1 MEKFPLQDD
10 FLADMCQTQAQVSIS
25 LLNGV
30 RLEGTIESSDQFT
43 VLLKK
48 NKDSQLIYKH
58 LISSIVPLRTAPVR
72 TEKENRA
79 APDLSTAPES
89 TPEGTGGTR
98 VRLRLRD

>member
-1 MEKFPLQDD
+1 MEKFPLQED
-10 FLADMCQTQAQVSIS
+10 FLANMCEAQAQVSIY

-58 LISSIVPLRTAPVR
+58 LISSIVPLQMVPVR
-72 TEKENRA
+72 TAKESRA
-79 APDLSTAPES
+79 APELSTAPES
-89 TPEGTGGTR
+89 TPEGTSGTR
-98 VRLRLRD
+98 VRLRLCR

>member
-58 LISSIVPLRTAPVR
+58 LISSIVPLPIGIGAIAESDIAP
-72 TEKENRA
+72 
-79 APDLSTAPES
+79 APAS
-89 TPEGTGGTR
+89 R
-98 VRLRLRD
+98 